1 MSNLK
6 IARIYLR
13 VSTLQQNL
21 ERQRKII
28 NEAKENG
35 FYIAGIYEEKAS
47 GVNTSRPE
55 LNRLIDDLQEGDWVI
70 AERIDRITRLPP
82 REAELLIQRI
92 TEKGA
97 KLQVPDVFSF
107 GNLDEL
113 MGEGDSLPKYLT
125 EPLMEALQKMFLR
138 MALSIAHEDW
148 KTRRERANQGIARA
162 KKEGRMKGR
171 PANEELHKSI
181 IQLTLNGVSIT
192 GIASALKCST
202 STVSKVRRAY
212 NRKHK
217 SGDKDQ
223 FDIFKP
229 STKT

>member
-21 ERQRKII
+21 DRQRKII
-28 NEAKENG
+28 DEAKENG

-47 GVNTSRPE
+47 GVNASRPE

-97 KLQVPDVFSF
+97 KLHVPDVFSF

-113 MGEGDSLPKYLT
+113 MGEGDFLPKYLT

-181 IQLTLNGVSIT
+181 IQLTLNGVSII

-223 FDIFKP
+223 FDIFKQ
-229 STKT
+229 SS

>member
-1 MSNLK
+1 MSSLK

-28 NEAKENG
+28 DEAKENG
-35 FYIAGIYEEKAS
+35 FYIAGTYEEKAS
-47 GVNTSRPE
+47 GVNASRPE

-97 KLQVPDVFSF
+97 KLHVPDVFSF

-229 STKT
+229 ALKK

>member
-6 IARIYLR
+6 IARVYLR

-28 NEAKENG
+28 DEAKENG

-47 GVNTSRPE
+47 GVNASRPE

-97 KLQVPDVFSF
+97 KLHVPDVFSF

-229 STKT
+229 ALKK